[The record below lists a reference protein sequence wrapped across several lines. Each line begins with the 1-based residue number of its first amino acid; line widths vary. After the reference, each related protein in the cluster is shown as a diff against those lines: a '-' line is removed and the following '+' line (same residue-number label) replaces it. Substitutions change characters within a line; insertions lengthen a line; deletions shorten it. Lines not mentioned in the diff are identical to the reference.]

1 VRLTLLAIL
10 TVLPVFIGG
19 CRAGPELAG
28 GEVESSDARTQALHQ
43 QAEPTSVPST
53 GAGQPDA
60 EAPARQAGAPS
71 TRLHPFPGVV
81 VLPEVPAVELQGWVC
96 LEYGW
101 LEQIACAPGT
111 REHESLVVPRAKPS
125 QIHAALLMAGFEPGA
140 PGRWSYEDEEY
151 SFTPPTGTALDVFV
165 RYTDESDRL
174 IEEPI
179 RRWIRDHL
187 GRHEFPREPWIFAGS
202 AFAPNPEW
210 MGKEGEHYVADVTGS
225 IIGLVTF
232 GDEVVGFSRVLADQV
247 AVQPPEWEVNTGHIP
262 PVGTPVTL
270 ILRPFEP

>member
-1 VRLTLLAIL
+1 MV
-10 TVLPVFIGG
+10 IGG
-19 CRAGPELAG
+19 CRTGPAITDEEAASPNTEAPPIDASAEAGTAP
-28 GEVESSDARTQALHQ
+28 SSQTG
-43 QAEPTSVPST
+43 
-53 GAGQPDA
+53 GAGTGTASID
-60 EAPARQAGAPS
+60 EDAPAATAVSPR
-71 TRLHPFPGVV
+71 TRLNPFPGIVV
-81 VLPEVPAVELQGWVC
+81 VPDAPAVELQAWVC

-111 REHESLVVPRAKPS
+111 REHESLVVPRARPS

-140 PGRWSYEDEEY
+140 PGRWSYENEEY

-179 RRWIRDHL
+179 RLWIRDHL
-187 GRHEFPREPWIFAGS
+187 GGHEFPREPWIFAGS
-202 AFAPNPEW
+202 AFAPTPEW
-210 MGKEGEHYVADVTGS
+210 MEEEGEHYVADVTGS

-232 GDEVVGFSRVLADQV
+232 GDEVIGFSRVFADQ
-247 AVQPPEWEVNTGHIP
+247 ASVQPPEWEVNTERIP
-262 PVGTPVTL
+262 PVGTPVTI